1 MPVDPSI
8 FKAYDIRGVYPDQLT
23 EETAYKVAR
32 AYSVLIQKE
41 NPGKKLKIVVGCD
54 MRLSTPSLKKE
65 VIRGLVDSGVDVVD
79 VGLVSTPT
87 YYFSVAFYGYDGGI
101 QVSASHNPKE
111 YNGFKLTRAK
121 AVPVSANTGIF
132 DIRDSVVRGEFA
144 EVQEKGVVESKGD
157 VLKELVKEETKGI
170 DLGKIKPFKIVVDAA
185 NAMGAIDIEG
195 MFNNLPTNLVKLN
208 FDLDGN
214 FPSHQPDPLQDKNLL
229 PTKEAVIKEAAD
241 LGIVPDGDGDRYFL
255 IDEKGDVIRQEILRG
270 IMAQLALK
278 EFPGA
283 TVCYDVRPGKITK
296 DMIEAVGGKASV
308 TKVGHSLIK
317 EQMIRENAV
326 FGGESSG
333 HYFYKFDFGTFES
346 PVKFILKFLE
356 FISGQDKKVS
366 EIVAPYKLYFHSGE
380 INTTVKNRRAKVEEI
395 ATRYKDA
402 KNISR
407 LDGITIEYD
416 DYWFNVRPSNTEPLL
431 RLNLEARTEEIME
444 QKRDEVLAMMKS

>member
-1 MPVDPSI
+1 MPADPSI

-54 MRLSTPSLKKE
+54 MRISTPSLKKE
-65 VIRGLVDSGVDVVD
+65 VIMGLVDSGVDVVD

-132 DIRDSVVRGEFA
+132 DIRDLVVKGEFA
-144 EVQEKGVVESKGD
+144 EVQQKGVVESKCD

-214 FPSHQPDPLQDKNLL
+214 FPSHQADPLQDKNLL
-229 PTKEAVIKEAAD
+229 PTQEGVIKEAAD

-255 IDEKGDVIRQEILRG
+255 IDEKGDVIRQEILRC

-317 EQMIRENAV
+317 EQMIRESAV

-346 PVKFILKFLE
+346 PVRLVLKFLG
-356 FISGQDKKVS
+356 FISEQGKPVS
-366 EIVAPYKLYFHSGE
+366 EIVAPYKVYFHSGE
-380 INTTVKNRRAKVEEI
+380 INEKVS
-395 ATRYKDA
+395 DA
-402 KNISR
+402 KAKIDEIKQKYSNGHESF
-407 LDGITIEYD
+407 LDGVTVE
-416 DYWFNVRPSNTEPLL
+416 
-431 RLNLEARTEEIME
+431 
-444 QKRDEVLAMMKS
+444 